1 MDISFW
7 FFLAK
12 LLWINLFSAKL
23 LWWACSLGSFMGFNA
38 GKTPSS
44 KPSSIRVSWFLFN
57 SLSKSNRFEADMSGV
72 FLMFPNKYLRSGFWN
87 SLFVPC
93 AVEPV
98 IDFTAISTLGI
109 ANFFMAVKIVS
120 CMRFSTVVSA
130 LVTAWLYLA
139 SSPEIRVRSFR
150 ELPGLCCH
158 SLYCIIFRHRRQP
171 ATLPVEWRLWRQ
183 RRRPVFWGVVQVL
196 VHIFVPC
203 AASIQLSLLQVLAH
217 MVCRSLYTQ
226 RFVFF

>member
-1 MDISFW
+1 
-7 FFLAK
+7 
-12 LLWINLFSAKL
+12 
-23 LWWACSLGSFMGFNA
+23 
-38 GKTPSS
+38 
-44 KPSSIRVSWFLFN
+44 
-57 SLSKSNRFEADMSGV
+57 
-72 FLMFPNKYLRSGFWN
+72 
-87 SLFVPC
+87 
-93 AVEPV
+93 
-98 IDFTAISTLGI
+98 
-109 ANFFMAVKIVS
+109 MAVKIVS

-226 RFVFF
+226 RFVFFFNFWVNVQSQMLEFLGDCLNMKLLRIIVKWVYAGNVIWIV